1 MRKVILVVLQ
11 RIKELKPAGH
21 LKGLVVIRQN
31 LGERCRREKKARWL
45 QLRSK
50 LGWVPE
56 DLVKVTFRNLKHINM
71 KGKHK
76 CTCGTKVG
84 KAGVVKKIGN
94 AVKKVKK

>member
-1 MRKVILVVLQ
+1 
-11 RIKELKPAGH
+11 
-21 LKGLVVIRQN
+21 
-31 LGERCRREKKARWL
+31 
-45 QLRSK
+45 
-50 LGWVPE
+50 
-56 DLVKVTFRNLKHINM
+56 M